1 MNTAAQIELNC
12 WKWPN
17 KVDGI
22 KTFSKNLL
30 KKSRLTQATE
40 KEQRERGGEESKQA
54 SKIRADPI
62 ILILLIYLSTSTLT
76 STIDHLITLSNLV

>member
-1 MNTAAQIELNC
+1 MNTAAQIELAELLDC
-12 WKWPN
+12 CKWPN

-54 SKIRADPI
+54 RSE
-62 ILILLIYLSTSTLT
+62 LIL
-76 STIDHLITLSNLV
+76 